1 MSVVIRRLSCELIQD
16 YFDFFEQR
24 AFTDNSPCR
33 CYCQVYQMS
42 DEENRKI
49 FNGVKESEVGRV
61 AKAVAQRQIESGIL
75 QGYLA
80 FDYNKAVGW
89 CNCNDKANFP
99 VLSSTGDSFYFP
111 VAGKEK
117 AVVCFEIAPEWRGR
131 GIATALLQQAVN
143 DAENDGYEVID
154 GFPEIREERYEW
166 DSRGPVRLFEKCGFS
181 KIVGNNGEI
190 IMRRVFRKR

>member
-1 MSVVIRRLSCELIQD
+1 
-16 YFDFFEQR
+16 
-24 AFTDNSPCR
+24 
-33 CYCQVYQMS
+33 MS

-61 AKAVAQRQIESGIL
+61 AKVVAQRQIESGIL

-117 AVVCFEIAPEWRGR
+117 AVVCFEIAPEWRGAVSLPLYCSR
-131 GIATALLQQAVN
+131 RSTMRKMTDMRLLM
-143 DAENDGYEVID
+143 
-154 GFPEIREERYEW
+154 
-166 DSRGPVRLFEKCGFS
+166 DSRKSGKNDMSGIPAAR
-181 KIVGNNGEI
+181 
-190 IMRRVFRKR
+190 

>member
-1 MSVVIRRLSCELIQD
+1 MSVDIKRLSCELIQD

-24 AFTDNSPCR
+24 AFTDNSPYR

-80 FDYNKAVGW
+80 FDYNTAVGW
-89 CNCNDKANFP
+89 C
-99 VLSSTGDSFYFP
+99 VLKSLRNG
-111 VAGKEK
+111 GG
-117 AVVCFEIAPEWRGR
+117 AVSLPLYCSRR
-131 GIATALLQQAVN
+131 SMMRKMTDMKLLM
-143 DAENDGYEVID
+143 
-154 GFPEIREERYEW
+154 
-166 DSRGPVRLFEKCGFS
+166 DSRKSGKNDMSGIPAVR
-181 KIVGNNGEI
+181 
-190 IMRRVFRKR
+190 